1 MAIFTISHVEKKRV
15 CFDALDNKDV
25 SNAVV
30 YDIITAQDL
39 PVDREK
45 FAALAKSQL
54 GVDNRAAVHKLV
66 KVAVPDHTP
75 RLWLRVCVWPVVAV
89 VRLIWVILRL
99 GRI

>member
-66 KVAVPDHTP
+66 HLEPDQRPDVSYNFPVGHLVP
-75 RLWLRVCVWPVVAV
+75 VF
-89 VRLIWVILRL
+89 
-99 GRI
+99 G